1 MSASPPEPGLAAPDC
16 ARRTVFVRGLT
27 ILARIG
33 VYAHEELAA
42 QPLLLDVELVLD
54 PSLTPARDQMSEALD
69 YDWIA
74 AEARRLGGAAHL
86 KLVETFAGQLAVAM
100 FADARVVEVRIR
112 LEKPH
117 AIPDAA
123 AAGIEVL
130 FRREA

>member
-1 MSASPPEPGLAAPDC
+1 MSALHRAAPDC
-16 ARRTVFVRGLT
+16 LRRTVFVRGLT

-33 VYAHEELAA
+33 IYAHEELAA
-42 QPLLLDVELVLD
+42 QPLLLDVELTLD
-54 PSLTPARDQMSEALD
+54 PGVGPARDDMTDALD

-86 KLVETFAGQLAVAM
+86 KLVETFAGQLADAM
-100 FADARVVEVRIR
+100 FADARVAEVRIR

-123 AAGIEVL
+123 AGGVDMQ
-130 FRREA
+130 FRRGT